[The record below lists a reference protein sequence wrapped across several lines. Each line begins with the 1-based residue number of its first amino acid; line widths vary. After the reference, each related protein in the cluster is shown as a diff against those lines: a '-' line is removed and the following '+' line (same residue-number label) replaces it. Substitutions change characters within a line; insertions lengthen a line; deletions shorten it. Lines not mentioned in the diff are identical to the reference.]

1 MVYKNKNSFLL
12 HDLSIIAL
20 SILVAVIIVK
30 ANILSSVLVSTS
42 SYKFLGA
49 FIAGMFFTSVFTTA
63 PAMVALGEI
72 AVNNSFYSTAFF
84 GALGAVLGDIVIF
97 QFIRD
102 ELSVHF
108 GELLKHNTIWKRL
121 RTLFRLKYF
130 RWFTFMLGGVV
141 IASPLPD
148 ELGIGLLGVSK
159 AKTNIFIP
167 VSFFFNFIGILSIGL
182 IARAL

>member
-1 MVYKNKNSFLL
+1 MVYKNKNRFLL

-20 SILVAVIIVK
+20 SILVAVIIIK
-30 ANILSSVLVSTS
+30 ANILSSVLAGTS

-49 FIAGMFFTSVFTTA
+49 FIAGMFFTSIFTTA
-63 PAMVALGEI
+63 PAIAALGEI
-72 AVNNSFYSTAFF
+72 AINNSLYSTAFF

-121 RTLFRLKYF
+121 HTLFKLKYF
-130 RWFTFMLGGVV
+130 RWFTFLLGGIV

-159 AKTNIFIP
+159 TKTNIFIP

-182 IARAL
+182 IAHAL